1 MVGVAEFEPA
11 TPFVPNEVRYPALRS
26 GFIHY
31 PWRRRD
37 PVDDPHPEALRDGP
51 GMTAQAGAKL
61 AGVSDFR

>member
-51 GMTAQAGAKL
+51 GMTA
-61 AGVSDFR
+61 

>member
-11 TPFVPNEVRYPALRS
+11 TPFVPNEVRYLALRS

-37 PVDDPHPEALRDGP
+37 PVDDPHPEALPG
-51 GMTAQAGAKL
+51 GMTAQACAKL